1 MANLNIIFEGLKMK
15 AKMVDVGT
23 EISIAEH
30 RHNKGFRYLNCE
42 EHKGDCQEIICIEC
56 GESVEE
62 LI

>member
-1 MANLNIIFEGLKMK
+1 MK
-15 AKMVDVGT
+15 AKLIDVGT
-23 EISIAEH
+23 KINIEEH
-30 RHNKGFRYLNCE
+30 RHNKGFRYLDCE